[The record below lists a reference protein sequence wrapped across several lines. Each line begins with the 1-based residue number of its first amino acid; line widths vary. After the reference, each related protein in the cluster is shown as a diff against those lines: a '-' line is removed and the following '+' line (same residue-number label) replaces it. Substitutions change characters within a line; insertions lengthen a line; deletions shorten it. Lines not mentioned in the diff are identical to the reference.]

1 MLFTL
6 TGTTPCDLFSV
17 HNMPVA
23 APRASSAPSAA
34 VDVCAGPLPRML
46 DAAGVRLLLVGCAVR
61 RSSVPPTRRVDFV
74 AMVSFEGEALQP
86 TPDYHQDVARVEAA
100 RLTASLPHAGTR
112 CRISVSRF
120 ATLITCPLCS
130 RDAPWACN
138 SNSNSNGTSS
148 EPGLSSA
155 SISLRVSSHAGGG
168 AAEMRDTP
176 RPHPMLN
183 GGVGGAHRLVV
194 STPLYGRGSRR
205 SSGQVQPASSWGV
218 LLGDRTTARGRAFG
232 IGWRRGAPRAAH
244 CTSRRGP
251 PPCDAFAASVRAT
264 SRRASACARWRE
276 HEAYPA
282 GKQSYRD
289 QALLNNLG
297 LVYARA
303 AGYGAV
309 AFLDLDERRGPAP
322 ALREAVRA
330 MQQRR
335 QQAFLFAFMRT
346 NLCARCPSTAAEAAA
361 VCAPNMSRGGGIGM
375 TKPIVVPRR
384 VSWVGVHEAYATEA
398 PALAP
403 SASSASKAAASAAAS
418 PDIHHFSA
426 CLLHP
431 VPAFR
436 MEGLARYDDP
446 RWGWVFRFWRGGDR
460 WATAPPDDWRTA
472 FEAPAELYGW

>member
-1 MLFTL
+1 
-6 TGTTPCDLFSV
+6 
-17 HNMPVA
+17 
-23 APRASSAPSAA
+23 
-34 VDVCAGPLPRML
+34 
-46 DAAGVRLLLVGCAVR
+46 
-61 RSSVPPTRRVDFV
+61 
-74 AMVSFEGEALQP
+74 
-86 TPDYHQDVARVEAA
+86 
-100 RLTASLPHAGTR
+100 
-112 CRISVSRF
+112 
-120 ATLITCPLCS
+120 
-130 RDAPWACN
+130 
-138 SNSNSNGTSS
+138 
-148 EPGLSSA
+148 
-155 SISLRVSSHAGGG
+155 
-168 AAEMRDTP
+168 
-176 RPHPMLN
+176 MLN

-194 STPLYGRGSRR
+194 VSTPLYEKVRQPPQQRR
-205 SSGQVQPASSWGV
+205 EVQPVHHRGAS
-218 LLGDRTTARGRAFG
+218 LLGDPHDGTWARIRHWVAAWRAAGFAHVHLTARS
-232 IGWRRGAPRAAH
+232 AA
-244 CTSRRGP
+244 T
-251 PPCDAFAASVRAT
+251 CDAFAASVRAHEPQ
-264 SRRASACARWRE
+264 SVCMCEVQRE
-276 HEAYPA
+276 HEAYRT

-309 AFLDLDERRGPAP
+309 AFLDLDERPGPFAP

-346 NLCARCPSTAAEAAA
+346 NLCTRCPSTAAEAAA

-446 RWGWVFRFWRGGDR
+446 RWGWVFRFGAAATDDGAARRLAHRLRGARGALRVVRGERVCHTSHVYMWCSYGRRPAYDGSSGDR
-460 WATAPPDDWRTA
+460 
-472 FEAPAELYGW
+472 